1 MFCFQVSLWG
11 GDVSF
16 SNLDLRLDVLESEL
30 RLPFTFVSGHIHELQ
45 IHVPW
50 TRLNTEPIVITI
62 NTIECVLKLPSDDD
76 PAASEADACITVSS
90 APRTAVD
97 ARKSRRSVAL
107 GEETPVAPPGYVQ
120 SLINKIIS
128 NVTIVCNNLILKYVE
143 EDIVL
148 SLNTRNL
155 RLSSA
160 DELWRPAFTELS
172 LPDLILRKLIQVTDM
187 TICLDKRNASGKI
200 ETYQEPLLY
209 RCSLSVH
216 AAWVYDSLLSK
227 IPTVSRY
234 EVKCTRLDFSL
245 TDTQMP
251 MFMRIFKLALSLY
264 FGEVTSKRTQS
275 GVPKEAADGEVGPD
289 GGGWELGEEDI
300 ESRESWSGWAWNVG
314 TSVGTALLPIYWEDE
329 EGSGGEYGSPPPLDE
344 MRDKVLHLGIFVD
357 VASLVL
363 KATMGQQQQH
373 SDKMFSPSASK
384 LTFTPFARFDCAGV
398 FNEVVARG
406 AWSLNVRNGVSE
418 VLFTPLGAC
427 VCGTVDA
434 SHADTNTAEE
444 QQPSGTSYLRCGHSK
459 TRKYLSGSL
468 FEKDFGSESG
478 DQVPKERQRS
488 YVLDWD
494 GHLDALTEEKM
505 LERTPAFAM
514 DLLYHLDLPEEVTSE
529 ELSEFGLDLE
539 YSDLTERSLCR
550 FVFGPARLNVC
561 SGLTHRILIINHFCS
576 AYDYPPY
583 SGFDLE
589 PSSPRS
595 KRQRQ
600 QQHPS
605 QEELDHLLQETP
617 LRVYQLTV
625 INPSVFLYH
634 ADHPVFQPKKQ
645 SSKRRAR
652 AAPLITSSGLFVQSR
667 PIDSLPGVALKMEC
681 LDIQL
686 R

>member
-1 MFCFQVSLWG
+1 M
-11 GDVSF
+11 
-16 SNLDLRLDVLESEL
+16 LESEL

-62 NTIECVLKLPSDDD
+62 NTIECVLKLPTDDD
-76 PAASEADACITVSS
+76 PAASESDACSTVSTV
-90 APRTAVD
+90 PGTAS
-97 ARKSRRSVAL
+97 KSRRSVVS
-107 GEETPVAPPGYVQ
+107 GEETPAAPPGYVQ

-172 LPDLILRKLIQVTDM
+172 LPDLILRKLLQVTDM

-264 FGEVTSKRTQS
+264 FGEITSKRTQS
-275 GVPKEAADGEVGPD
+275 NPPKEAVDGEGGAD
-289 GGGWELGEEDI
+289 GGGGELGEEDF

-314 TSVGTALLPIYWEDE
+314 TSVGSALLPIYWEDE
-329 EGSGGEYGSPPPLDE
+329 EGPGGEYGTAPPLDE

-363 KATMGQQQQH
+363 KATMGQPQQ

-406 AWSLNVRNGVSE
+406 AWSVNVRNGVSE

-427 VCGTVDA
+427 VCGTDDA
-434 SHADTNTAEE
+434 SHTDPTVGEE
-444 QQPSGTSYLRCGHSK
+444 QQSSGTSYLRCGHSK

-488 YVLDWD
+488 YILDWD

-514 DLLYHLDLPEEVTSE
+514 DLLYHLELPEEMTSE
-529 ELSEFGLDLE
+529 QLSEFGLDLE

-550 FVFGPARLNVC
+550 FVIGPARLNVC

-583 SGFDLE
+583 SSLELE
-589 PSSPRS
+589 PSSPRG
-595 KRQRQ
+595 KRQRKLQ
-600 QQHPS
+600 PPS

-617 LRVYQLTV
+617 LRVYQLTA

-634 ADHPVFQPKKQ
+634 ADHPVFQPKKL
-645 SSKRRAR
+645 SSKRQAR
-652 AAPLITSSGLFVQSR
+652 AAPLVASSGLLVHSR
-667 PIDSLPGVALKMEC
+667 PINSLPGVALKMEC
-681 LDIQL
+681 FDVQF

>member
-1 MFCFQVSLWG
+1 M
-11 GDVSF
+11 
-16 SNLDLRLDVLESEL
+16 LESEL

-76 PAASEADACITVSS
+76 PAASESDACSTVSAAGVAA
-90 APRTAVD
+90 APGG
-97 ARKSRRSVAL
+97 RKSRRSVAS
-107 GEETPVAPPGYVQ
+107 GEEAPAAPPGYVQ

-160 DELWRPAFTELS
+160 DELWRPAFTELA
-172 LPDLILRKLIQVTDM
+172 LPDLILRKLLQVTDM

-251 MFMRIFKLALSLY
+251 MFMRIFNLALSLY
-264 FGEVTSKRTQS
+264 FGEVTAKRTNS
-275 GVPKEAADGEVGPD
+275 GAPKETEDGEGGPD
-289 GGGWELGEEDI
+289 AAGELGAEDG
-300 ESRESWSGWAWNVG
+300 ESSESWSGWAWNVG
-314 TSVGTALLPIYWEDE
+314 TSVGSALLPIYWEDE
-329 EGSGGEYGSPPPLDE
+329 EGAGGEYGSAPPLDE

-357 VASLVL
+357 AASLVL
-363 KATMGQQQQH
+363 KATTGGQQEQ
-373 SDKMFSPSASK
+373 SDKMFSPAASK
-384 LTFTPFARFDCAGV
+384 LTFAPFARFDCAGV

-406 AWSLNVRNGVSE
+406 AWSVNVRNGVSE

-427 VCGTVDA
+427 VCGAVDA
-434 SHADTNTAEE
+434 VQADPAAAED
-444 QQPSGTSYLRCGHSK
+444 QQPSGTPYLRCGHSK
-459 TRKYLSGSL
+459 TRRYLSGSL
-468 FEKDFGSESG
+468 FEKDFGSETG

-494 GHLDALTEEKM
+494 GHLDELTEEKM

-514 DLLYHLDLPEEVTSE
+514 DLLYHLDLPEDMTSE
-529 ELSEFGLDLE
+529 QLSEFGLDLQ

-550 FVFGPARLNVC
+550 FVFGPARINVC
-561 SGLTHRILIINHFCS
+561 SGLTHRIQIINHFCS
-576 AYDYPPY
+576 AYDYTPY
-583 SGFDLE
+583 SEMDLQT
-589 PSSPRS
+589 SSPRG
-595 KRQRQ
+595 KRQREQ
-600 QQHPS
+600 QVPN

-617 LRVYQLTV
+617 LRVYQLTA

-634 ADHPVFQPKKQ
+634 ADHPLFQPRKQ
-645 SSKRRAR
+645 SSKRKAR
-652 AAPLITSSGLFVQSR
+652 VAPLMASPALFVHSR

-681 LDIQL
+681 LDVQF

>member
-1 MFCFQVSLWG
+1 MWG

-62 NTIECVLKLPSDDD
+62 NTIECVLKLPTDDD
-76 PAASEADACITVSS
+76 NAASESDACSTVSS
-90 APRTAVD
+90 AAGTA
-97 ARKSRRSVAL
+97 AGRKSRRSVAS
-107 GEETPVAPPGYVQ
+107 GEEPPAAPPGYVQ
-120 SLINKIIS
+120 SLINKIIA

-172 LPDLILRKLIQVTDM
+172 LPDLILRKLLQVTDL
-187 TICLDKRNASGKI
+187 TVCLDKRNASGKI

-216 AAWVYDSLLSK
+216 AAWIYDSLLSK

-264 FGEVTSKRTQS
+264 FGEVTAKRIHS
-275 GVPKEAADGEVGPD
+275 GAAKDAEDSEGVPDGDGGEVG
-289 GGGWELGEEDI
+289 EEDVT
-300 ESRESWSGWAWNVG
+300 SSESWSGWAWNVG
-314 TSVGTALLPIYWEDE
+314 TSVGGALLPIYWEDE
-329 EGSGGEYGSPPPLDE
+329 EGPGGEYGNPPPLDE
-344 MRDKVLHLGIFVD
+344 MRDKVLHMGIFVD
-357 VASLVL
+357 FASLVL
-363 KATMGQQQQH
+363 KATMGQQQH
-373 SDKMFSPSASK
+373 SDKMFAPSTSK
-384 LTFTPFARFDCAGV
+384 LTFTPFARLDCAGI

-406 AWSLNVRNGVSE
+406 AWSVNVRNGVSE
-418 VLFTPLGAC
+418 ISFVPVGTC
-427 VCGTVDA
+427 VCGTADA
-434 SHADTNTAEE
+434 VQAEPAIAEE
-444 QQPSGTSYLRCGHSK
+444 QQPSGTPYLRCGHSK

-478 DQVPKERQRS
+478 DQLPKERQRS

-494 GHLDALTEEKM
+494 GHLDTLTEEKM

-514 DLLYHLDLPEEVTSE
+514 DLLYHLDLPDEMTSE
-529 ELSEFGLDLE
+529 QLSEFGVDLE
-539 YSDLTERSLCR
+539 YSDMTERSLCR

-561 SGLTHRILIINHFCS
+561 SGLTHRILMINHFCS

-583 SGFDLE
+583 SALDLE
-589 PSSPRS
+589 KSSPRS

-600 QQHPS
+600 QQPPS
-605 QEELDHLLQETP
+605 QDELDHLLQETP

-652 AAPLITSSGLFVQSR
+652 AAPLTASLGLFIQSR

-681 LDIQL
+681 LDVQF

>member
-1 MFCFQVSLWG
+1 M
-11 GDVSF
+11 
-16 SNLDLRLDVLESEL
+16 LESEL

-62 NTIECVLKLPSDDD
+62 NTIECVLKLPTDDD
-76 PAASEADACITVSS
+76 PAASESDACSTVSS
-90 APRTAVD
+90 AAGTAAVGG
-97 ARKSRRSVAL
+97 RKSRRSVVS

-172 LPDLILRKLIQVTDM
+172 LPDLILRKLLQVTDM

-251 MFMRIFKLALSLY
+251 MFMRIFKLVLSLY
-264 FGEVTSKRTQS
+264 FGEVTSKRTHS
-275 GVPKEAADGEVGPD
+275 GAPKEAADGEVGPD
-289 GGGWELGEEDI
+289 GGGGGGELWEEDA

-314 TSVGTALLPIYWEDE
+314 TSVGSALLPIYWEDE
-329 EGSGGEYGSPPPLDE
+329 EGPGGEYGNPPPLDE

-357 VASLVL
+357 FASLVL
-363 KATMGQQQQH
+363 KATMGQQH
-373 SDKMFSPSASK
+373 SDKMFSPAASK
-384 LTFTPFARFDCAGV
+384 LSFTPFARFDCAGV

-406 AWSLNVRNGVSE
+406 AWSVNVRNGVSE
-418 VLFTPLGAC
+418 VLFAPLGTC

-434 SHADTNTAEE
+434 VQVVHADPTITEE
-444 QQPSGTSYLRCGHSK
+444 QQPSGTPYLRCGHSK

-514 DLLYHLDLPEEVTSE
+514 DLLYHLDLPEEMTSE
-529 ELSEFGLDLE
+529 QLSDFGLDLE

-583 SGFDLE
+583 SALDLE
-589 PSSPRS
+589 ASSPRS

-600 QQHPS
+600 QQPPS

-617 LRVYQLTV
+617 LRVYQLTA

-645 SSKRRAR
+645 SNKRRAR
-652 AAPLITSSGLFVQSR
+652 TAPLIASTGLFVNCR
-667 PIDSLPGVALKMEC
+667 PIESLPGVALKMEC
-681 LDIQL
+681 LDVQF